1 MALKNYFLFLL
12 PSSEPSIVYFII
24 ITFFIAGIVKGFL
37 GLGLPAAVMALL
49 TLIME
54 PAEAISII
62 FLPLLFTNFAQFYR
76 SSHRLSTAIKFR
88 YFALALMLSILVS
101 SAFITSYPKS
111 LLTILIGMAMIIFS
125 IQSLFGIKI
134 PVKDSYIWHV
144 TFGFFSGCL
153 GGIST
158 IWSPPIAMYLMAR
171 DYKKEEF
178 IGILGFLFL
187 SACFP
192 LGLGLYLA
200 GVLTVH
206 SALAS
211 LCGLVFVLLGFRVG
225 EVLRT
230 VVPQEQFKKILLMAF
245 FVMGSRL
252 ILVNL
257 TN

>member
-1 MALKNYFLFLL
+1 MKNYLLFFL
-12 PSSEPSIVYFII
+12 PSSDPSIVIFII

-54 PAEAISII
+54 PVEAISII

-76 SSHRLSTAIKFR
+76 SSNRISTAIKFR
-88 YFALALMLSILVS
+88 YFALALMLSILVA

-125 IQSLFGIKI
+125 VQSFFGIKI
-134 PVKDSYIWHV
+134 PVKDSYVWHI
-144 TFGFFSGCL
+144 TFGIFSGFL

-171 DYKKEEF
+171 DYQKEEF

-192 LGLGLYLA
+192 LGIGLYLA
-200 GVLTVH
+200 GVLTVN

-211 LCGLVFVLLGFRVG
+211 FCGLIFVLLGFRTG
-225 EVLRT
+225 EIFRL
-230 VVPQEQFKKILLMAF
+230 VVSPKRFQKILLIAF
-245 FVMGSRL
+245 FIMGLRL
-252 ILVNL
+252 ILITIIN
-257 TN
+257 

>member
-1 MALKNYFLFLL
+1 MKNYFLFLL
-12 PSSEPSIVYFII
+12 PSSDPSIVVFII

-62 FLPLLFTNFAQFYR
+62 FLPLLFTNFFQFYR
-76 SSHRLSTAIKFR
+76 SSNRILTAIKFR
-88 YFALALMLSILVS
+88 YFALALMASILVAS
-101 SAFITSYPKS
+101 SFITSYPKS

-134 PVKDSYIWHV
+134 PVKDSYLWHV
-144 TFGFFSGCL
+144 TFGILSGFL

-171 DYKKEEF
+171 DYEKEDF

-187 SACFP
+187 SACLP

-200 GVLTVH
+200 GVLTVN
-206 SALAS
+206 STLAS

-225 EVLRT
+225 EVLRN
-230 VVPQEQFKKILLMAF
+230 VIPQKQFKNILLIAF
-245 FVMGSRL
+245 LVMGLRL
-252 ILVNL
+252 ILITLMN
-257 TN
+257 

>member
-1 MALKNYFLFLL
+1 MQNYFLLLL
-12 PSSEPSIVYFII
+12 PSSDPSIVVFVV

-49 TLIME
+49 TLVME

-62 FLPLLFTNFAQFYR
+62 FLPLLFTNFAQFWR
-76 SSHRLSTAIKFR
+76 SSNRVATAIKFR
-88 YFALALMLSILVS
+88 YFALALMLSILAA

-134 PVKDSYIWHV
+134 PVNDNSRWHV
-144 TFGFFSGCL
+144 TFGVLSGLL

-171 DYKKEEF
+171 DYEKDEF
-178 IGILGFLFL
+178 IGILGFLFF
-187 SACFP
+187 SACLP
-192 LGLGLYLA
+192 LGLGLYIA
-200 GVLTVH
+200 GVLTIN

-211 LCGLVFVLLGFRVG
+211 LGGLVFVLIGFRVG
-225 EVLRT
+225 EVLRI
-230 VVPQEQFKKILLMAF
+230 VVPQKQFKRILLSAF
-245 FVMGSRL
+245 MIMGLRL
-252 ILVNL
+252 ILITLFN
-257 TN
+257 

>member
-1 MALKNYFLFLL
+1 MKNYLLFLL
-12 PSSEPSIVYFII
+12 PSSDPSIVGFII

-54 PAEAISII
+54 PAEAISMI

-76 SSHRLSTAIKFR
+76 SSNRFSVAVKFR
-88 YFALALMLSILVS
+88 YFALALMLSILTA

-125 IQSLFGIKI
+125 LQSLFGIRI
-134 PVKDSYIWHV
+134 PVKDSYFWHV
-144 TFGFFSGCL
+144 TFGILSGFL

-171 DYKKEEF
+171 NYEKEEF

-187 SACFP
+187 SACLP

-200 GVLTVH
+200 GVLTID

-230 VVPQEQFKKILLMAF
+230 VVPQKEFKKILLIAF
-245 FVMGSRL
+245 LLMGLRL
-252 ILVNL
+252 ILITL
-257 TN
+257 IH

>member
-1 MALKNYFLFLL
+1 MKDYFLFFL
-12 PSSEPSIVYFII
+12 PSSDPSIVTFII

-54 PAEAISII
+54 PSEAISII

-76 SSHRLSTAIKFR
+76 SSNRIYTAIKFR
-88 YFALALMLSILVS
+88 YFALALMLSILTA

-111 LLTILIGMAMIIFS
+111 LLTILIGVAMIIFS
-125 IQSLFGIKI
+125 LQSLFGIKV
-134 PVKDSYIWHV
+134 PVKDSYFWHV
-144 TFGFFSGCL
+144 TFGILSGLL

-171 DYKKEEF
+171 NYEKEEF

-187 SACFP
+187 SACLP

-200 GVLTVH
+200 GVLTVQ

-230 VVPQEQFKKILLMAF
+230 VIPQKQFKIILLIAF
-245 FVMGSRL
+245 LIMGLRL
-252 ILVNL
+252 ILVTL